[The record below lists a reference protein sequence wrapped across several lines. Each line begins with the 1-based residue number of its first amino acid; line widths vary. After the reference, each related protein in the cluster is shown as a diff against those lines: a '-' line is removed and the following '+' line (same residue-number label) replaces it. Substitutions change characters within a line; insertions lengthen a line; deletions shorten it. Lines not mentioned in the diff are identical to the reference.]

1 LTVRTWLTVAALLIL
16 PLVVYWPTVTH
27 EYGFRDDYAH
37 LREVRER
44 PGWLTTLTT
53 AHGRPVYGAA
63 LEASLHNVDRVEELA
78 TLRLTSALL
87 IGVVGVLLWSQL
99 RRSGWTETEA
109 AAMGAAVMLLPGMQ
123 VVAGWAI
130 AWPIALGLI
139 AALAGFALVERGF
152 GVNGL
157 ARAGLVAAGSALY
170 VLAGITYQTSALF
183 VVVPLAAVL
192 LLRQRATLR
201 DDVGWVVAHIGL
213 LFVCLVAGFVASRV
227 LMVEGA
233 VPEAT
238 RTTLEPDIWLKF
250 LWFLRNPVPNSIGL
264 FALRDRFATPLW
276 FWFVVAG
283 VTAIMLLGLVYGAK
297 SRQQRVRWL
306 FAALLLPFVA
316 HSVSLAASS
325 QAIGYRT
332 LLPLSGLFLVLAMF
346 GLRTVAVRYATPR
359 LAVAGILAA
368 VLVVAAML
376 AQRNPL
382 VLLAEPQGH
391 EWDLIQAGA
400 NRLQPTG
407 NASVYIIRPT
417 IADRS
422 TERVYADE
430 YGTLTADADWA
441 AKEMFKAAMR
451 ERFPGGLP
459 GGAQYELFTGSGP
472 PPAQYSY
479 DLVVDLRALKSFGER
494 APAATTASQR

>member
-1 LTVRTWLTVAALLIL
+1 MRTWLTAAALLIL
-16 PLVVYWPTVTH
+16 PLLVYWPTVTH

-53 AHGRPVYGAA
+53 AHGRPIYGVA
-63 LEASLHNVDRVEELA
+63 LEGSLRSVDRVEELA

-87 IGVVGVLLWSQL
+87 IGAVGVLLWSQL

-109 AAMGAAVMLLPGMQ
+109 TAVGAAVMLLPGMQ
-123 VVAGWAI
+123 VVVGWAI

-152 GVNGL
+152 DATGL
-157 ARAGLVAAGSALY
+157 ARAWRVVAGGALY
-170 VLAGITYQTSALF
+170 VLAGVTYQTSALF

-192 LLRQRATLR
+192 LLRERVTLR
-201 DDVGWVVAHIGL
+201 DDARWVVAHIGL

-264 FALRDRFATPLW
+264 FGLRDGFATPLW

-283 VTAIMLLGLVYGAK
+283 VTAVMLLGLVYGAR

-306 FAALLLPFVA
+306 FVALLLPFVA

-346 GLRTVAVRYATPR
+346 GLRSVTAHQRGSRAVE
-359 LAVAGILAA
+359 AGVLAA
-368 VLVVAAML
+368 VLVVAALL
-376 AQRNPL
+376 AQRHPL
-382 VLLAEPQGH
+382 ELLAEPQGH

-400 NRLQPTG
+400 NRLQLKEH
-407 NASVYIIRPT
+407 ASVYIIRPT
-417 IADRS
+417 IDDRS

-441 AKEMFKAAMR
+441 AKEMFKAAVR

-459 GGAQYELFTGSGP
+459 GGAQYELFTGAGP

>member
-1 LTVRTWLTVAALLIL
+1 VRTWLTIAALLIL

-44 PGWLTTLTT
+44 SGWLTTLTT

-63 LEASLHNVDRVEELA
+63 LEASLRTVERVGELT

-87 IGVVGVLLWSQL
+87 IGLVGVLLWSQL
-99 RRSGWTETEA
+99 RRSGWNETEA
-109 AAMGAAVMLLPGMQ
+109 AAMGAAVTLLPGMQ
-123 VVAGWAI
+123 VIAGWAI
-130 AWPIALGLI
+130 AWPIALGLV
-139 AALAGFALVERGF
+139 AALAGFALVERGVHATGF
-152 GVNGL
+152 
-157 ARAGLVAAGSALY
+157 ARVWPVAAGGALY
-170 VLAGITYQTSALF
+170 VLAGVTYQTSALF

-201 DDVGWVVAHIGL
+201 DDAWWVAAHIGL
-213 LFVCLVAGFVASRV
+213 LFVCLVAGFVASRM
-227 LMVEGA
+227 LMIEGA

-264 FALRDRFATPLW
+264 FALRDAVATPPW

-283 VTAIMLLGLVYGAK
+283 VTALMLLGLVYGAR
-297 SRQQRVRWL
+297 STQQRLRWL
-306 FAALLLPFVA
+306 FVALLLPFVA

-332 LLPLSGLFLVLAMF
+332 LLPLSGVFLVLAMF
-346 GLRTVAVRYATPR
+346 GLRSVAERSRGLRA
-359 LAVAGILAA
+359 AQAGVLAA
-368 VLVVAAML
+368 VLVVAALL

-382 VLLAEPQGH
+382 VLLAEPQGR
-391 EWDLIQAGA
+391 EWDLVRAA
-400 NRLQPTG
+400 AERLQLGGDT
-407 NASVYIIRPT
+407 SIYIIRPT
-417 IADRS
+417 TDDRS
-422 TERVYADE
+422 TERIYADE
-430 YGTLTADADWA
+430 FGTLSADADWA

-451 ERFPGGLP
+451 ERFPSGLP
-459 GGAQYELFTGSGP
+459 AGAKYELYTGFGL

-479 DLVVDLRALKSFGER
+479 DLVVDLRALKSLGER

>member
-1 LTVRTWLTVAALLIL
+1 MGRWLTIAALLIL
-16 PLVVYWPTVTH
+16 PFIVYWPTATH

-63 LEASLHNVDRVEELA
+63 LEASLQDVDRVEELA
-78 TLRLTSALL
+78 ALRLTSTLL
-87 IGVVGVLLWSQL
+87 IGIVGLFLWRQF
-99 RRSGWTETEA
+99 RRAGWTETQA
-109 AAMGAAVMLLPGMQ
+109 AAMGAAVTLLPGMQ
-123 VVAGWAI
+123 VVVGWAI

-139 AALAGFALVERGF
+139 AALAGFALAERGF
-152 GVNGL
+152 GKTGL
-157 ARAGLVAAGSALY
+157 PRAAFVAAGGAFY
-170 VLAGITYQTSALF
+170 VLAGVTYQTSALF
-183 VVVPLAAVL
+183 AVVPLAAVL
-192 LLRQRATLR
+192 LLRERTTLR
-201 DDVGWVVAHIGL
+201 NDAAWVVAHIGL
-213 LFVCLVAGFVASRV
+213 LFVCLVAGFIVSRA

-283 VTAIMLLGLVYGAK
+283 VAAVMLLGFIYGAK
-297 SRQQRVRWL
+297 NRQQRLRWL

-346 GLRTVAVRYATPR
+346 GLRSVAARYRAPR
-359 LAVAGILAA
+359 AAQAGALAA
-368 VLVVAAML
+368 LLVVAALL

-382 VLLAEPQGH
+382 ELLAEPQGH
-391 EWDLIQAGA
+391 EWDLVQAAA
-400 NRLQPTG
+400 NRLPLTDDT
-407 NASVYIIRPT
+407 SVYIIRPT
-417 IADRS
+417 IDDRS

-430 YGTLTADADWA
+430 YGTLSADADWA

-451 ERFPGGLP
+451 ERFPSGLP
-459 GGAQYELFTGSGP
+459 AGAEYELFTGSGP
-472 PPAQYSY
+472 PQAPYSY
-479 DLVVDLRALKSFGER
+479 DLVVDLRALKSLGGR
-494 APAATTASQR
+494 APAAATALQR